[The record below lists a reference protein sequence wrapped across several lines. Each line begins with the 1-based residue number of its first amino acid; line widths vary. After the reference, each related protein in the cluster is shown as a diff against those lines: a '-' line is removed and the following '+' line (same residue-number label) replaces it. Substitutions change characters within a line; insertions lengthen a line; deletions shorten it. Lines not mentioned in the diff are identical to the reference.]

1 MISCGPGTTVRYNPP
16 VTASS
21 KDTQDYLVPAA
32 EVRREIVVVNSR
44 FIAALAPAETVAQA
58 RAFIARIRAEYP
70 DATHH
75 VPAYL
80 VGGGNQV
87 VAHASDD
94 GEPAGSAGRPILAVL
109 RGSGLG
115 DVVLVVTRYFGGT
128 KLGIGGLVRAY
139 TQAAQEAVSAVPRAR
154 KVLSHTVM
162 IGLPYNRLEQVRRL
176 IAQHGGEVLDEA
188 FAAEVTLTARFP
200 VAAFPAFQ
208 AALRNLTA
216 GRLEALVLET
226 TSARVPVGEP
236 DE

>member
-1 MISCGPGTTVRYNPP
+1 MV
-16 VTASS
+16 
-21 KDTQDYLVPAA
+21 L
-32 EVRREIVVVNSR
+32 NSR
-44 FIAALAPAETVAQA
+44 FIATLAPADTVAQA
-58 RAFIARIRAEYP
+58 RAFIARIRAAYP

-80 VGGGNQV
+80 VGNGNGV

-109 RGSGLG
+109 QGSGLG

-139 TQAAQEAVSAVPRAR
+139 TQAAQAAVAAVPRAR

-162 IGLPYNRLEQVRRL
+162 IGLPYNQLALVRRL
-176 IAQHGGEVLDEA
+176 IAQHGGAVLDEA
-188 FAAEVTLTARFP
+188 FAAEVTLTARIP
-200 VAAFPAFQ
+200 VAALAAFQ
-208 AALRNLTA
+208 QALRNLSA

-226 TSARVPVGEP
+226 AMVRVPLRAAP
-236 DE
+236 